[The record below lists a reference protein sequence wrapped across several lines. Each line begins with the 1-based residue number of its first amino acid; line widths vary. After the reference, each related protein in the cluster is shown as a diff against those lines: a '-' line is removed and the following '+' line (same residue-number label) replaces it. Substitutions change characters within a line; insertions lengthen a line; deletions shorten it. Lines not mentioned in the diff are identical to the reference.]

1 MSQEKVDRN
10 KASKAN
16 RKKDMQKEKTKLAT
30 IRVCAVALCAAII
43 GWGGYSIYQRQASN
57 KTAETIEVDASAL
70 ADYQNS
76 LVQAEQDFCFFKCT
90 NPHGDCIQFP
100 WGSLFCTDY
109 LA

>member
-10 KASKAN
+10 KAAKAN

-43 GWGGYSIYQRQASN
+43 GWGSYSIYQRQASN

-76 LVQAEQDFCFFKCT
+76 LVQAE
-90 NPHGDCIQFP
+90 
-100 WGSLFCTDY
+100 
-109 LA
+109 

>member
-10 KASKAN
+10 KAAKAN
-16 RKKDMQKEKTKLAT
+16 RKKDMQKEKTK
-30 IRVCAVALCAAII
+30 LCAAII

-76 LVQAEQDFCFFKCT
+76 LVQAE
-90 NPHGDCIQFP
+90 
-100 WGSLFCTDY
+100 
-109 LA
+109 

>member
-10 KASKAN
+10 KAAKAS

-43 GWGGYSIYQRQASN
+43 GWGGYQRQASN

-76 LVQAEQDFCFFKCT
+76 LVQAE
-90 NPHGDCIQFP
+90 
-100 WGSLFCTDY
+100 
-109 LA
+109 

>member
-1 MSQEKVDRN
+1 MRQEKVDRN
-10 KASKAN
+10 KAAKAS

-76 LVQAEQDFCFFKCT
+76 LVQAE
-90 NPHGDCIQFP
+90 
-100 WGSLFCTDY
+100 
-109 LA
+109 

>member
-10 KASKAN
+10 KAAKAS

-30 IRVCAVALCAAII
+30 IRVCAVSLCAAII

-76 LVQAEQDFCFFKCT
+76 LVQAE
-90 NPHGDCIQFP
+90 
-100 WGSLFCTDY
+100 
-109 LA
+109 

>member
-10 KASKAN
+10 KAAKAN

-30 IRVCAVALCAAII
+30 IRVCAVALCAAI

-76 LVQAEQDFCFFKCT
+76 LVQAE
-90 NPHGDCIQFP
+90 
-100 WGSLFCTDY
+100 
-109 LA
+109 

>member
-10 KASKAN
+10 KAAKAS

-57 KTAETIEVDASAL
+57 
-70 ADYQNS
+70 
-76 LVQAEQDFCFFKCT
+76 
-90 NPHGDCIQFP
+90 
-100 WGSLFCTDY
+100 
-109 LA
+109 